1 MRKSTRSFAFL
12 LCIALFVCML
22 GSTAFADKGH
32 KPQEPWDLAAAEKV
46 YNRTTTFNH
55 VDIRVNGTI
64 TYKTY
69 ENGVETGS
77 ETKTV
82 KISNPVI
89 TITRQDGKTLTKS
102 FSNTTSYEW
111 RWTGIR
117 VSKSDTIS
125 LTCDITI
132 DGVTQRGQK
141 FSWSGKDAFVQA
153 IYNCDGHQG
162 LDFIVTGEEV
172 TQTFF
177 YQVDYKWDNAPSSVT
192 LPTDGNHYAPNAN
205 VNVDTTYK
213 TGDTVTENGYVYTFS
228 GWTDYTPKGGSAVQ
242 LKGAKTFTITADT
255 TVHGAWSKASVS
267 TPEYNVVYEWD
278 NAPSSATL
286 PTDKNSYKSG
296 DTVKVDTTYKAGDTV
311 TEGGYVYIFS
321 GWTDYTPKGGSAV
334 QLTDTASF
342 TITAD
347 TTVHGAW
354 SKAPVP
360 TPTPTPEATPTP
372 TPEATPTPTPE
383 ETPTPEVTPTPTP
396 EATPTPTPEETPTP
410 EVTPTPVPTYR
421 PDPILPTPEAVDP
434 PQTGDSNSALQWVA
448 VLLVAS
454 TVLAGAALIKR
465 KYSK

>member
-22 GSTAFADKGH
+22 GTTTAFADKGP
-32 KPQEPWDLAAAEKV
+32 KPQEPWDLADAEEV
-46 YNRTTTFNH
+46 YNDTNTFNH

-69 ENGVETGS
+69 ENGVETS
-77 ETKTV
+77 SVTKAV

-102 FSNTTSYEW
+102 FDNPTSYEW
-111 RWTGIR
+111 RWTEYNGQKLQINKKD
-117 VSKSDTIS
+117 SIS

-132 DGVTQRGQK
+132 DGVTKTGQH
-141 FSWSGKDAFVQA
+141 FFWAGKDAFVQA
-153 IYNCDGHQG
+153 ILKCDGHQG
-162 LDFIVTGEEV
+162 LDFNVEDEDITK
-172 TQTFF
+172 TFF
-177 YQVDYKWDNAPSSVT
+177 YQVDYT
-192 LPTDGNHYAPNAN
+192 
-205 VNVDTTYK
+205 
-213 TGDTVTENGYVYTFS
+213 
-228 GWTDYTPKGGSAVQ
+228 
-242 LKGAKTFTITADT
+242 
-255 TVHGAWSKASVS
+255 
-267 TPEYNVVYEWD
+267 WD

-334 QLTDTASF
+334 QLTDAASF
-342 TITAD
+342 AITAD

-383 ETPTPEVTPTPTP
+383 ATPTPTP

-421 PDPILPTPEAVDP
+421 PDPILPTPEPVDP

>member
-1 MRKSTRSFAFL
+1 MKLRKSTRSFALL
-12 LCIALFVCML
+12 LCIALLVCML
-22 GSTAFADKGH
+22 GTTTAFAYSLED
-32 KPQEPWDLAAAEKV
+32 AEKV
-46 YNRTTTFNH
+46 YDRTKNFDH

-69 ENGVETGS
+69 ENGVEIGS
-77 ETKTV
+77 VTKAV

-89 TITRQDGKTLTKS
+89 TITRKDGTTITKS
-102 FSNTTSYEW
+102 FTNSTSYEW
-111 RWTGIR
+111 RWTGIK
-117 VSKSDTIS
+117 VYKTDTVS

-132 DGVTQRGQK
+132 DGVTQKGQQ
-141 FSWSGKDAFVQA
+141 FSWSDKPAFVQA

-177 YQVDYKWDNAPSSVT
+177 YQVDYKWDNAPTSVT
-192 LPTDGNHYAPNAN
+192 LPTDGNHYAPNVN

-213 TGDTVTENGYVYTFS
+213 AGDTVTENGYVYTFS

-242 LKGAKTFTITADT
+242 LNGA
-255 TVHGAWSKASVS
+255 
-267 TPEYNVVYEWD
+267 
-278 NAPSSATL
+278 
-286 PTDKNSYKSG
+286 
-296 DTVKVDTTYKAGDTV
+296 
-311 TEGGYVYIFS
+311 
-321 GWTDYTPKGGSAV
+321 
-334 QLTDTASF
+334 ASF
-342 TITAD
+342 AITAD

-383 ETPTPEVTPTPTP
+383 ATPTPTP

-421 PDPILPTPEAVDP
+421 PDPILPTPEPVDP
-434 PQTGDSNSALQWVA
+434 PQTGDSNSALEWVA

>member
-22 GSTAFADKGH
+22 GSTAFADKDH

-111 RWTGIR
+111 RWTNIT
-117 VSKSDTIS
+117 VYKTDTIS
-125 LTCDITI
+125 LTCDITV
-132 DGVTQRGQK
+132 DGVTKTGQH
-141 FSWSGKDAFVQA
+141 FSWAGKDAFVQA

-213 TGDTVTENGYVYTFS
+213 TGDTVTEDGYVYSFS

-242 LKGAKTFTITADT
+242 LNGATSFAITADT
-255 TVHGAWSKASVS
+255 TVHGAWSMASVS
-267 TPEYNVVYEWD
+267 TP
-278 NAPSSATL
+278 
-286 PTDKNSYKSG
+286 
-296 DTVKVDTTYKAGDTV
+296 
-311 TEGGYVYIFS
+311 
-321 GWTDYTPKGGSAV
+321 
-334 QLTDTASF
+334 
-342 TITAD
+342 
-347 TTVHGAW
+347 
-354 SKAPVP
+354 
-360 TPTPTPEATPTP
+360 TPEA
-372 TPEATPTPTPE
+372 
-383 ETPTPEVTPTPTP
+383 
-396 EATPTPTPEETPTP
+396 TPTPEETPTP

-421 PDPILPTPEAVDP
+421 PDPTPLPTPEPVDP
-434 PQTGDSNSALQWVA
+434 PQTGDNNTVLQWVA

-454 TVLAGAALIKR
+454 TVLAGAVLIKR

>member
-1 MRKSTRSFAFL
+1 MRKSAKTFALL
-12 LCIALFVCML
+12 LCIALFVCVL
-22 GSTAFADKGH
+22 GTTTAFAYSFED
-32 KPQEPWDLAAAEKV
+32 AEKV
-46 YNRTTTFNH
+46 YDRTKNFDH

-69 ENGVETGS
+69 ENGVEIGS
-77 ETKTV
+77 VTKAV

-89 TITRQDGKTLTKS
+89 TITRKNGTTITKS
-102 FSNTTSYEW
+102 FTNSTSYEW
-111 RWTGIR
+111 RWTEHNGRKLQIN
-117 VSKSDTIS
+117 KDDTVS

-141 FSWSGKDAFVQA
+141 FSWSGKPAFVQA

-192 LPTDGNHYAPNAN
+192 LPTDGNHYAPNVN

-213 TGDTVTENGYVYTFS
+213 AGDTVTENGYVYTFS

-242 LKGAKTFTITADT
+242 LNGATSFAITADT
-255 TVHGAWSKASVS
+255 TVHGAWSKIPEATPTPTP
-267 TPEYNVVYEWD
+267 TPE
-278 NAPSSATL
+278 
-286 PTDKNSYKSG
+286 
-296 DTVKVDTTYKAGDTV
+296 V
-311 TEGGYVYIFS
+311 T
-321 GWTDYTPKGGSAV
+321 
-334 QLTDTASF
+334 
-342 TITAD
+342 
-347 TTVHGAW
+347 
-354 SKAPVP
+354 P
-360 TPTPTPEATPTP
+360 TPTPEETPTPEATPTP